1 MPSGPVFATMASR
14 MLDRVAEDDSVEQGG
29 LADARRSFDEQ
40 RATLTGG
47 RASQSLTHYSQFLR
61 AFVHGGAFV
70 HGALAANATPCR
82 RLAPFR

>member
-1 MPSGPVFATMASR
+1 MPSGPLFATMASR
-14 MLDRVAEDDSVEQGG
+14 TLDRVAEDDSVEQGG

-40 RATLTGG
+40 RATLTAG
-47 RASQSLTHYSQFLR
+47 RASQSLTHHFQFLR
-61 AFVHGGAFV
+61 AFV